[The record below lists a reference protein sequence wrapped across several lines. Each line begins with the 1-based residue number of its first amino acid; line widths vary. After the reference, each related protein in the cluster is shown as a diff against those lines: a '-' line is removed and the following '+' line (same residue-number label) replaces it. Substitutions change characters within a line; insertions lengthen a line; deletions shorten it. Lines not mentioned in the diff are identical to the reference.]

1 MLIKFAKNILC
12 HVYFYCHLSTLR
24 WARGKSITTC
34 FVVLGFTHSFF
45 DITTYIVASCL
56 PLRHLVIFHTTWA
69 TFNVSFLWLALWT
82 LSLWRFW
89 HFSTPRILLEINVF
103 SPVFRFAPFTNR
115 KTHFNL
121 HFPHLPKIFKHDSA
135 NYEQL
140 CYIFITDILFFMS
153 INITRFNL
161 PKSLI
166 YKMGN
171 WKHLSVFLHI
181 TQPFVS
187 QQPKQAQQK
196 LETHYISALMTDWCS
211 LHIEI
216 IMMSKS

>member
-1 MLIKFAKNILC
+1 MFCLASLIPFL
-12 HVYFYCHLSTLR
+12 TLR
-24 WARGKSITTC
+24 LISLRRVFHYAISSY
-34 FVVLGFTHSFF
+34 FT
-45 DITTYIVASCL
+45 
-56 PLRHLVIFHTTWA
+56 RHGQLLMCHF
-69 TFNVSFLWLALWT
+69 SDLLCG
-82 LSLWRFW
+82 LSLSLKVLTFLYSSHLAR
-89 HFSTPRILLEINVF
+89 NKCF